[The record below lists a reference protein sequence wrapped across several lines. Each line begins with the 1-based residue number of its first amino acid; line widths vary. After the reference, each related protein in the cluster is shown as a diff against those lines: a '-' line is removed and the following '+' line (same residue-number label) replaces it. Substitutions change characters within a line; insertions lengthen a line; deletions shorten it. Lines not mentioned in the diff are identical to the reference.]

1 MTSSA
6 SPTTEPPVFELGT
19 ALEIPPAAELEQNQE
34 LPPAAELEQSQELP
48 FSIANFKKAV
58 TDRLRALDGGD
69 DTQLWI
75 FFSDFDY
82 SKLKYIDRLRYPIRL
97 QLDGSKLIVKM
108 VGPVHELM
116 HLSLMDRVREEL
128 GRMGLWSFVDWVSL
142 GSTRFQHRSNN
153 SFKEADSALAPITSS
168 EWPSLVIEA
177 GWAETLARL
186 RIDAQWWLSA
196 QVPPN
201 STTILV
207 ILVSFT
213 KSQRTFR
220 LERYEL
226 AAVAGSVVTRSAP
239 LGVRNLARCTA
250 VTTIDI
256 RSTPPIITGAP
267 FILPFAGIMRRPPIP
282 PEQDVSMSAVQLEAW
297 AMTMARLR
305 NL

>member
-6 SPTTEPPVFELGT
+6 SPTKPPVFELGT
-19 ALEIPPAAELEQNQE
+19 ALEIPPAAGLEQNQ
-34 LPPAAELEQSQELP
+34 LP

-58 TDRLRALDGGD
+58 TDRLQALDGGD

-75 FFSDFDY
+75 VFSDFDY

-97 QLDGSKLIVKM
+97 QLDNSKLIVKI

-116 HLSLMDRVREEL
+116 HLSLISYIQDEL
-128 GRMGLWSFVDWVSL
+128 RLMGLRSYRDYVNL

-153 SFKEADSALAPITSS
+153 SFKEADSALAPMTSPD
-168 EWPSLVIEA
+168 WPSLVIEA

-186 RIDAQWWLSA
+186 HIDAQWWLSA

-201 STTILV
+201 NTTALV

-220 LERYEL
+220 LEIYEL
-226 AAVAGSVVTRSAP
+226 VTVASIVTRSAP
-239 LGVRNLARCTA
+239 LGVRNLAQRTA

-267 FILPFAGIMRRPPIP
+267 FVLPFAGIMRRPPIA
-282 PEQDVSMSAVQLEAW
+282 PERNVSMSAAELEAW
-297 AMTMARLR
+297 AVTIARIR

>member
-6 SPTTEPPVFELGT
+6 SPTKPPVFELGT
-19 ALEIPPAAELEQNQE
+19 ALEIPPAAGLEQNQ
-34 LPPAAELEQSQELP
+34 LP

-58 TDRLRALDGGD
+58 TDGLQALYGGD

-75 FFSDFDY
+75 VFSDFDY

-97 QLDGSKLIVKM
+97 QLDNSKLIVKM

-116 HLSLMDRVREEL
+116 HLSLMDYIHDEL
-128 GRMGLWSFVDWVSL
+128 GLMGLRSHRDYVKL
-142 GSTRFQHRSNN
+142 GSTRFEHRSGN
-153 SFKEADSALAPITSS
+153 SSKEADSALAPMTSPD
-168 EWPSLVIEA
+168 WPSLIIEA

-186 RIDAQWWLSA
+186 HIDAQWWLSA

-201 STTILV
+201 STTALV
-207 ILVSFT
+207 ILFSFT

-220 LERYEL
+220 LELYEL
-226 AAVAGSVVTRSAP
+226 VTVASVVTRSAP
-239 LGVRNLARCTA
+239 LGVRNLAQCTA
-250 VTTIDI
+250 VATIDI

-267 FILPFAGIMRRPPIP
+267 FVIPFAGIMRRPPIL
-282 PEQDVSMSAVQLEAW
+282 PERNISMSAVELESW
-297 AMTMARLR
+297 AMTTARLR

>member
-6 SPTTEPPVFELGT
+6 SPTKPPVFELGT
-19 ALEIPPAAELEQNQE
+19 ALEIPPAAGLEQNQ
-34 LPPAAELEQSQELP
+34 LP

-58 TDRLRALDGGD
+58 TDRLQALDGGD

-75 FFSDFDY
+75 VFSDFDY

-97 QLDGSKLIVKM
+97 QLDNSKLIVKM

-116 HLSLMDRVREEL
+116 HLSLINYIQDEL
-128 GRMGLWSFVDWVSL
+128 GLMGLRSYRDYVNL

-153 SFKEADSALAPITSS
+153 SSKEADSALAPMTSPD
-168 EWPSLVIEA
+168 WPSLVIEA

-186 RIDAQWWLSA
+186 HIDAQWWLSA

-201 STTILV
+201 NTTALV

-220 LERYEL
+220 LEIYEL
-226 AAVAGSVVTRSAP
+226 VTVASVVTRSAP
-239 LGVRNLARCTA
+239 LGVRNLAQCTA

-267 FILPFAGIMRRPPIP
+267 FVLPFAGIMRRPPIP
-282 PEQDVSMSAVQLEAW
+282 PERNISMSAVELESW
-297 AMTMARLR
+297 AMTTARLR

>member
-19 ALEIPPAAELEQNQE
+19 ALEIPPAAGLEQNQ
-34 LPPAAELEQSQELP
+34 LP

-58 TDRLRALDGGD
+58 TDRLQALDGGD

-75 FFSDFDY
+75 VFSDFDC
-82 SKLKYIDRLRYPIRL
+82 SKLKYIDRLRYPTRL

-116 HLSLMDRVREEL
+116 HGNLIQLILRDML
-128 GRMGLWSFVDWVSL
+128 RMGLEPIRDYVVL
-142 GSTRFQHRSNN
+142 GSTRYQHRSNN
-153 SFKEADSALAPITSS
+153 SFKEPDSALAPITSS
-168 EWPSLVIEA
+168 DWPSLVIEA

-186 RIDAQWWLSA
+186 HIDAQWWLSA

-201 STTILV
+201 NTTALV

-220 LERYEL
+220 LEIYEL
-226 AAVAGSVVTRSAP
+226 VTVASVVTRSAP
-239 LGVRNLARCTA
+239 LGVRNLAQCTA

-282 PEQDVSMSAVQLEAW
+282 PERNISISAVELELW
-297 AMTMARLR
+297 AITTARLR

>member
-6 SPTTEPPVFELGT
+6 SPTKPPVFELGT
-19 ALEIPPAAELEQNQE
+19 ALEIPPAAGLEQNQ
-34 LPPAAELEQSQELP
+34 LP

-58 TDRLRALDGGD
+58 TDGLQALYGGD

-75 FFSDFDY
+75 VFSDFDY

-97 QLDGSKLIVKM
+97 QLDNSKLIVKM

-116 HLSLMDRVREEL
+116 HLTLNNFIQNEL
-128 GRMGLWSFVDWVSL
+128 ELMGLRSYHDYVPL
-142 GSTRFQHRSNN
+142 GSTRFDHRSNN
-153 SFKEADSALAPITSS
+153 SSKEADSALAPMTSPD
-168 EWPSLVIEA
+168 WPSLVIEA

-186 RIDAQWWLSA
+186 HIDAQWWLSA

-201 STTILV
+201 NTTALV

-220 LERYEL
+220 LELYEL
-226 AAVAGSVVTRSAP
+226 VTVASVVTRSAP
-239 LGVRNLARCTA
+239 LGVRNLAQCTA

-267 FILPFAGIMRRPPIP
+267 FVLPFAGIMRRPPIP
-282 PEQDVSMSAVQLEAW
+282 PEQNISMSAVELESW
-297 AMTMARLR
+297 AMTTARLR

>member
-6 SPTTEPPVFELGT
+6 SPTKPPVFELGT
-19 ALEIPPAAELEQNQE
+19 ALEIPPAAGLEQN
-34 LPPAAELEQSQELP
+34 QELP
-48 FSIANFKKAV
+48 FSIANFKKAI
-58 TDRLRALDGGD
+58 TDRLRALDDCD

-75 FFSDFDY
+75 VFSDFDY

-97 QLDGSKLIVKM
+97 QLDDSKLIVKM
-108 VGPVHELM
+108 VGPVHEMM
-116 HLSLMDRVREEL
+116 HGNLMDLIKEDM
-128 GRMGLWSFVDWVSL
+128 GRIGLRPARNYIHL
-142 GSTRFQHRSNN
+142 GSARYQHRSNN
-153 SFKEADSALAPITSS
+153 SFKEADSALAPMTSPD
-168 EWPSLVIEA
+168 WPSLVIEA

-186 RIDAQWWLSA
+186 HIDAQWWLSA

-201 STTILV
+201 NTTALV

-220 LERYEL
+220 LELYEL
-226 AAVAGSVVTRSAP
+226 VTVASVVTRSAP
-239 LGVRNLARCTA
+239 LGVRNLAQRTA

-267 FILPFAGIMRRPPIP
+267 FVLPFAGIMRRPPIA
-282 PEQDVSMSAVQLEAW
+282 PERNVSMSAAELEAW
-297 AMTMARLR
+297 AVTIARIR

>member
-6 SPTTEPPVFELGT
+6 SPTKPPVFELGT
-19 ALEIPPAAELEQNQE
+19 ALEIPPAAGLEQNQ
-34 LPPAAELEQSQELP
+34 LP

-58 TDRLRALDGGD
+58 TDGLQALYGGD

-75 FFSDFDY
+75 VFSDFDY

-97 QLDGSKLIVKM
+97 QLDNSKLIVKM

-116 HLSLMDRVREEL
+116 HLSLMDYIRYEL
-128 GRMGLWSFVDWVSL
+128 GLMGLRSYRDYVNL
-142 GSTRFQHRSNN
+142 GSTRFQYCSNN
-153 SFKEADSALAPITSS
+153 SFKEADSALAPMTSPD
-168 EWPSLVIEA
+168 WPSLVIEA

-186 RIDAQWWLSA
+186 HIDAQWWLSA

-201 STTILV
+201 NTAALV

-220 LERYEL
+220 LEIYEL
-226 AAVAGSVVTRSAP
+226 VTVASAVTRSAP
-239 LGVRNLARCTA
+239 LGVRNFAQCTA

-267 FILPFAGIMRRPPIP
+267 FVLPFAGIMRRPPIP
-282 PEQDVSMSAVQLEAW
+282 PERNISMSAVELESW
-297 AMTMARLR
+297 AMTTARLR

>member
-1 MTSSA
+1 MTSSP
-6 SPTTEPPVFELGT
+6 SPTTEPPVLELGT
-19 ALEIPPAAELEQNQE
+19 TLDLKIPPAAGLEQN
-34 LPPAAELEQSQELP
+34 QELP

-58 TDRLRALDGGD
+58 TERLRALDDGD

-75 FFSDFDY
+75 AFSDFDY

-97 QLDGSKLIVKM
+97 QLDDSKLIVKM
-108 VGPVHELM
+108 VGPVHEMM
-116 HLSLMDRVREEL
+116 HISLMNYILEEM
-128 GRMGLWSFVDWVSL
+128 GRMGLRSIHDYIGL

-153 SFKEADSALAPITSS
+153 SFKESDSALAPITSPD
-168 EWPSLVIEA
+168 WPSLVIEA

-186 RIDAQWWLSA
+186 HIDAQWWLSA

-201 STTILV
+201 NTTALV
-207 ILVSFT
+207 ILTSFT

-226 AAVAGSVVTRSAP
+226 VTVTRNVVTRSAP
-239 LGVRNLARCTA
+239 LGVRNLAMCTA
-250 VTTIDI
+250 VATVDI

-267 FILPFAGIMRRPPIP
+267 FILPFTGIMRRPPVA
-282 PEQDVSMSAVQLEAW
+282 PERNISISAADLEIW
-297 AMTMARLR
+297 AMAVARTW

>member
-1 MTSSA
+1 MASSA

-19 ALEIPPAAELEQNQE
+19 TLEIPPAALEQN
-34 LPPAAELEQSQELP
+34 QELP

-58 TDRLRALDGGD
+58 TDRLQALDGGD

-75 FFSDFDY
+75 VFSDFDY

-116 HLSLMDRVREEL
+116 HISLIQLIQRDM
-128 GRMGLWSFVDWVSL
+128 GRMGLEPIRDYVGL
-142 GSTRFQHRSNN
+142 GSTRHQHRSNN
-153 SFKEADSALAPITSS
+153 SFKEADSALAPITSP

-186 RIDAQWWLSA
+186 HIDAQWWLSA

-201 STTILV
+201 STTALV
-207 ILVSFT
+207 VLVSFT

-226 AAVAGSVVTRSAP
+226 VTVGRSVVTRSAP
-239 LGVRNLARCTA
+239 LGVRNLATCTA

-267 FILPFAGIMRRPPIP
+267 FVLPFAGIMRRPPIA
-282 PEQDVSMSAVQLEAW
+282 PERNVSMSAVELEAW
-297 AMTMARLR
+297 ATTIARIR

>member
-6 SPTTEPPVFELGT
+6 SPTKPPVFELGT
-19 ALEIPPAAELEQNQE
+19 ALEIPPAAGLEQNQ
-34 LPPAAELEQSQELP
+34 LP

-58 TDRLRALDGGD
+58 TDRLQALDGGD

-75 FFSDFDY
+75 DFSDFDY

-97 QLDGSKLIVKM
+97 QLDDSKLIVKM

-116 HLSLMDRVREEL
+116 HISLINYIMEEM
-128 GRMGLWSFVDWVSL
+128 GRMGLRSLHDYVGL

-153 SFKEADSALAPITSS
+153 SFKEPDSALAPITSP

-186 RIDAQWWLSA
+186 HIDAQWWLSA
-196 QVPPN
+196 RVPPN
-201 STTILV
+201 NTTALV

-220 LERYEL
+220 LEKYEL
-226 AAVAGSVVTRSAP
+226 VTVTRSVATRSAP
-239 LGVRNLARCTA
+239 LGVRNLATCTA

-267 FILPFAGIMRRPPIP
+267 FVLPFAGIMRRPPIA
-282 PEQDVSMSAVQLEAW
+282 PEQNISMSAVELEEW
-297 AMTMARLR
+297 AVTIARLR